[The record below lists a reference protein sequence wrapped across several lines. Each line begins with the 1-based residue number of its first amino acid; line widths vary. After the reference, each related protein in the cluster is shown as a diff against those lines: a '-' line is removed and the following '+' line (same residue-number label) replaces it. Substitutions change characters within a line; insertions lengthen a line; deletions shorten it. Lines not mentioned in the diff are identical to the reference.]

1 MDMETPSEGYLA
13 KILVEPGAKDLPLG
27 KVCLC
32 VCLSVCMSYYP
43 MCVMCVVCLFQPL
56 CVIVEEEGDVAAFA
70 DYVSDEAPSTTTPP
84 TTVSR
89 TDLCTYLLIH
99 AHLFIYMHCSYIHM
113 GSIAIMCTRVN
124 AGMKP
129 CVLN

>member
-43 MCVMCVVCLFQPL
+43 MCVMCVVCLS
-56 CVIVEEEGDVAAFA
+56 
-70 DYVSDEAPSTTTPP
+70 VSAVVCD
-84 TTVSR
+84 R
-89 TDLCTYLLIH
+89 
-99 AHLFIYMHCSYIHM
+99 
-113 GSIAIMCTRVN
+113 GRRR
-124 AGMKP
+124 
-129 CVLN
+129 